1 MAQEQQ
7 QPQVPSDM
15 RAMNRQIIEEFRA
28 TRGQLS
34 GRMAGRQLLLLT
46 TTGARTGEP
55 RTAVV
60 GYRKAG
66 DIFVVIASA
75 NGAATD
81 PAWYVNLLA
90 NPTATV
96 EVGPEKLNVRA
107 RTLKGRERDKL
118 AKLVE
123 YLEPQQKLT
132 SRKIPVVALEPVKS
146 QKT

>member
-1 MAQEQQ
+1 
-7 QPQVPSDM
+7 M
-15 RAMNRQIIEEFRA
+15 RALNRQIIQEFR
-28 TRGQLS
+28 TTKGQLS

-60 GYRKAG
+60 GYRKSG
-66 DIFVVIASA
+66 DVFVVIASD
-75 NGAATD
+75 NGAAAD

-90 NPTATV
+90 NPNATV
-96 EVGPEKLNVRA
+96 EVGPEKLHVCA
-107 RTLKGRERDKL
+107 RTVKGKERDKL

-132 SRKIPVVALEPVKS
+132 SRKIPVVALETVKS
-146 QKT
+146 RKA

>member
-1 MAQEQQ
+1 
-7 QPQVPSDM
+7 
-15 RAMNRQIIEEFRA
+15 MNRQIIEEFRA
-28 TRGQLS
+28 TKGQLS

-55 RTAVV
+55 RTTVV
-60 GYRKAG
+60 GYRKSG

-81 PAWYVNLLA
+81 PAWYINLLA
-90 NPTATV
+90 NPNATI
-96 EVGPEKLNVRA
+96 EVGPEKVAVRA
-107 RTLKGRERDKL
+107 RTAKGKERDKL
-118 AKLVE
+118 AKVVE

-146 QKT
+146 RKT

>member
-1 MAQEQQ
+1 MTQQ

-28 TRGQLS
+28 TKGQLS

-60 GYRKAG
+60 GYRKSG
-66 DIFVVIASA
+66 DVFVVIASA
-75 NGAATD
+75 NGAAAH

-90 NPTATV
+90 NSNATV
-96 EVGPEKLNVRA
+96 EVGPEKLTVRA
-107 RTLKGRERDKL
+107 RTARGKGRGNVG
-118 AKLVE
+118 KLVRS
-123 YLEPQQKLT
+123 LDPKQQL
-132 SRKIPVVALEPVKS
+132 R
-146 QKT
+146 

>member
-1 MAQEQQ
+1 
-7 QPQVPSDM
+7 M
-15 RAMNRQIIEEFRA
+15 RAFNRQIIEEFRA

-60 GYRKAG
+60 GYRKSG
-66 DIFVVIASA
+66 TVFVVIASD
-75 NGAATD
+75 NGAAAH

-90 NPTATV
+90 NPNATV

-107 RTLKGRERDKL
+107 RTLKGKESERLGKL
-118 AKLVE
+118 IE

-132 SRKIPVVALEPVKS
+132 SRKIPVVALEPVRLPRA
-146 QKT
+146 

>member
-1 MAQEQQ
+1 
-7 QPQVPSDM
+7 M
-15 RAMNRQIIEEFRA
+15 RDFNRQIIEEFRA
-28 TRGQLS
+28 TKGQLS

-60 GYRKAG
+60 GYRRSG

-75 NGAATD
+75 NGAAAH

-90 NPTATV
+90 NSNATV

-107 RTLKGRERDKL
+107 RTTKGKERDKL

-132 SRKIPVVALEPVKS
+132 SRTIPVVALEPLKS
-146 QKT
+146 RKA

>member
-1 MAQEQQ
+1 MAQI
-7 QPQVPSDM
+7 PSDM
-15 RAMNRQIIEEFRA
+15 RAFNRQIIEEFRA

-60 GYRKAG
+60 GYRKSG
-66 DIFVVIASA
+66 DVYVVIASD
-75 NGAATD
+75 NGAAAH

-90 NPTATV
+90 NPNATV

-107 RTLKGRERDKL
+107 RTLKGKERNRLGKL
-118 AKLVE
+118 IE

-132 SRKIPVVALEPVKS
+132 SRPIPVVALEPLKS
-146 QKT
+146 SKA

>member
-1 MAQEQQ
+1 MRTTSLTG
-7 QPQVPSDM
+7 PS
-15 RAMNRQIIEEFRA
+15 
-28 TRGQLS
+28 
-34 GRMAGRQLLLLT
+34 
-46 TTGARTGEP
+46 
-55 RTAVV
+55 
-60 GYRKAG
+60 
-66 DIFVVIASA
+66 
-75 NGAATD
+75 
-81 PAWYVNLLA
+81 
-90 NPTATV
+90 ATV

>member
-1 MAQEQQ
+1 MTAF
-7 QPQVPSDM
+7 
-15 RAMNRQIIEEFRA
+15 NRQIIAEFRA
-28 TRGQLS
+28 TKGQLS

-46 TTGARTGEP
+46 TTGARSGEP

-60 GYRKAG
+60 GYRKSG

-75 NGAATD
+75 NGAAAN

-90 NPTATV
+90 NPSATV

-107 RTLKGRERDKL
+107 RTVKGKERDRL

-123 YLEPQQKLT
+123 YLEPQQKTT
-132 SRKIPVVALEPVKS
+132 SRTIPVVALEPVKS
-146 QKT
+146 RKT

>member
-1 MAQEQQ
+1 
-7 QPQVPSDM
+7 M

-90 NPTATV
+90 NPTATI

-107 RTLKGRERDKL
+107 RTLKGKERDKL

-132 SRKIPVVALEPVKS
+132 SRKIPVLALEPVKS
-146 QKT
+146 RKT

>member
-7 QPQVPSDM
+7 RPQVPPDM
-15 RAMNRQIIEEFRA
+15 RAFNRQIIEEFRA
-28 TRGQLS
+28 TKGQLS

-60 GYRKAG
+60 GYRRSG
-66 DIFVVIASA
+66 NIFVVIASD
-75 NGAATD
+75 NGAAAN

-90 NPTATV
+90 NPNATI
-96 EVGPEKLNVRA
+96 EVGPDKLNVRA
-107 RTLKGRERDKL
+107 RTVKGKERE
-118 AKLVE
+118 KLVKVVD

-132 SRKIPVVALEPVKS
+132 SRTIPVVALERVKS
-146 QKT
+146 

>member
-1 MAQEQQ
+1 MS
-7 QPQVPSDM
+7 QVPSDM
-15 RAMNRQIIEEFRA
+15 NAFNRQIIEEFRA
-28 TRGQLS
+28 TKGQLS

-60 GYRKAG
+60 GYRKSG
-66 DIFVVIASA
+66 DSFVVIASD
-75 NGAATD
+75 NGAAAN

-90 NPTATV
+90 NPSATV

-107 RTLKGRERDKL
+107 RTVKGKERHKL

-123 YLEPQQKLT
+123 YLEPQQKQT
-132 SRKIPVVALEPVKS
+132 AREIPVVALERVKS
-146 QKT
+146 RKS

>member
-1 MAQEQQ
+1 
-7 QPQVPSDM
+7 M
-15 RAMNRQIIEEFRA
+15 RALNRQIIQEFRA

-34 GRMAGRQLLLLT
+34 GRMAGSQLMLLT
-46 TTGARTGEP
+46 TTGARSGEP

-60 GYRKAG
+60 GYRKSG
-66 DIFVVIASA
+66 DIFVVIASD
-75 NGAATD
+75 NGAAAN

-90 NPTATV
+90 NPNATV

-107 RTLKGRERDKL
+107 RTVKGKERDRL

-132 SRKIPVVALEPVKS
+132 ARKIPVVALERVKS
-146 QKT
+146 

>member
-1 MAQEQQ
+1 
-7 QPQVPSDM
+7 M

-66 DIFVVIASA
+66 VMFVVIASA

>member
-1 MAQEQQ
+1 
-7 QPQVPSDM
+7 M

>member
-1 MAQEQQ
+1 
-7 QPQVPSDM
+7 M

-28 TRGQLS
+28 TKGQLS

-46 TTGARTGEP
+46 TTGARSGEP

-60 GYRKAG
+60 GYRKSG
-66 DIFVVIASA
+66 DIFVVIASD
-75 NGAATD
+75 NGAAAD

-90 NPTATV
+90 NPNATV

-107 RTLKGRERDKL
+107 RTVKGKERDKL

-132 SRKIPVVALEPVKS
+132 SRQIPVVALEPVKS
-146 QKT
+146 RKT

>member
-1 MAQEQQ
+1 MLGGSRE
-7 QPQVPSDM
+7 
-15 RAMNRQIIEEFRA
+15 RRFA
-28 TRGQLS
+28 TRWKISCLPGSRLPDDPN
-34 GRMAGRQLLLLT
+34 T
-46 TTGARTGEP
+46 TSTYAIPAIDEP

-60 GYRKAG
+60 GYRKSG

-75 NGAATD
+75 NGAAAN

-107 RTLKGRERDKL
+107 RTVKGKERDRL

-123 YLEPQQKLT
+123 YLEAQQNTT
-132 SRKIPVVALEPVKS
+132 SRTIPVVALESVKS
-146 QKT
+146 RKT

>member
-1 MAQEQQ
+1 
-7 QPQVPSDM
+7 
-15 RAMNRQIIEEFRA
+15 MNRQIIEEFRA